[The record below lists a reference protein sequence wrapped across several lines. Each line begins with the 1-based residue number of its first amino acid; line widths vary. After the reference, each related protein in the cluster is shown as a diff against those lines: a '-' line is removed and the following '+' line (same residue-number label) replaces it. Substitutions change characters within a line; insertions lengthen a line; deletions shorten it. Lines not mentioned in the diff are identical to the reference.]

1 MDEQHSLHLN
11 QRQKLTMTGVSEV
24 ISFDECTVVVQT
36 ALGLLEIQ
44 GQQLQLKN
52 LSTEGGQ
59 IAVEGTV
66 NSLSYEQPRRTGF
79 WRRLTE

>member
-24 ISFDECTVVVQT
+24 ISFDECTVIVQT

-66 NSLSYEQPRRTGF
+66 NSLRYEQPRRTGF

>member
-66 NSLSYEQPRRTGF
+66 NSLRYEQPRRTGF

>member
-1 MDEQHSLHLN
+1 MDEQHSLHLS

-24 ISFDECTVVVQT
+24 ISFDEYTVVVQT

-79 WRRLTE
+79 WRRLME

>member
-24 ISFDECTVVVQT
+24 ISFDEYTVVVQT

>member
-24 ISFDECTVVVQT
+24 ISFDEYTVVVQT

-66 NSLSYEQPRRTGF
+66 NSLRYEQPRRTGF